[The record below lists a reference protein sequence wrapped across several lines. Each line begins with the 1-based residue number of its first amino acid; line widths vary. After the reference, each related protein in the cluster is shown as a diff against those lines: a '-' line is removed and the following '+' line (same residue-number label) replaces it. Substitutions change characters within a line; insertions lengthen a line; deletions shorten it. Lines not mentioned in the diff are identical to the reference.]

1 MHRSNF
7 ARTVALTGLVM
18 ILVLGMASAAFAGT
32 ITQSPNYSGQT
43 WAIGSSHTISWTS
56 SSLVVPGDT
65 LNLVTESAD
74 WLGSPNVLM
83 TGLPQN
89 GSVVWTVPATVP
101 TGVPQM
107 VYLTTA
113 SGNEYSD
120 AANIPWPVTF
130 SPAVV
135 VSTPASSPWS
145 LALGAVA
152 GLALIAATPAVRR
165 RFAGIK
171 A

>member
-1 MHRSNF
+1 MRRSNF
-7 ARTVALTGLVM
+7 ARIVALTGLVM
-18 ILVLGMASAAFAGT
+18 ILVLGVASAAFAGT

-43 WAIGSSHTISWTS
+43 WAIGSSHTISWTTS
-56 SSLVVPGDT
+56 NLTVPADT
-65 LNLVTESAD
+65 LVLITEPAD
-74 WLGSPNVLM
+74 WSGAPTIIQS
-83 TGLPQN
+83 GLPQN

-113 SGNEYSD
+113 SGWEYSD

-135 VSTPASSPWS
+135 STPASSPWS
-145 LALGAVA
+145 LALAAVA
-152 GLALIAATPAVRR
+152 AFGLMAAVPAVRR
-165 RFAGIK
+165 RIAGSK